1 MIRAILFDLDGTLID
16 TWDLYI
22 ETYLRT
28 LEPYVGHRLSLEEL
42 RALHPTSEMRALH
55 RVVPR
60 GEAEQAHAVF
70 LDHYRRLHVEL
81 FGGIYPGVSA
91 LLDALRARPLALG
104 IVTGK
109 SRGAWEITR
118 AVADLGPFDVFVGD
132 DDVQDAKPSPEGLL
146 LALARLNVPPAQAVY
161 VGDSPNDAGA
171 AHGAGMR
178 YAAALWAKSSEER
191 PGFVARVREAGLW
204 AELPDPA
211 HMLTLLDGA

>member
-16 TWDLYI
+16 TWNLYI

-55 RVVPR
+55 RVVPP
-60 GEAEQAHAVF
+60 GEAQQAHTVF
-70 LDHYRRLHVEL
+70 LDHYRRLHLEL

-91 LLDALRARPLALG
+91 LLDALRTRPLALG
-104 IVTGK
+104 LVTGK

-118 AVADLGPFDVFVGD
+118 AAADLGPFDVFVGD
-132 DDVQDAKPSPEGLL
+132 DDVQDAKPSPEGLV
-146 LALARLNVPPAQAVY
+146 LALQRLGVPPAEAVY
-161 VGDSPNDAGA
+161 VGDSPNDAA
-171 AHGAGMR
+171 AARDAGMR

-191 PGFVARVREAGLW
+191 PGFVARVREVGLW
-204 AELPDPA
+204 AELPEPA
-211 HMLTLLDGA
+211 HLLPRLNGP